1 VWNSR
6 ASRQPTSNPP
16 RIKCLCSHHAVS
28 VIHLFTVHSSQFT
41 VPNTGIISPVMETT
55 GCGTAIVT
63 PFRADGSIDEQAL
76 RALVGWQIDAGID
89 FIVACG
95 STGEAATLDEDEWLR
110 AVCIVVESAAGRV
123 PVWAGCTHNST
134 RTLLR
139 NAALLKQIR
148 GVDAVLSANPY
159 YNKPSQ
165 EGQFQHFLALAKAV
179 DPLPVTLYNV
189 PGRTAVN
196 LDPAT
201 VLRLAQA
208 APNIQAI
215 KEASGKLPQIAEL
228 VHTLPRGFKIFSG
241 DDNLALASIGVG
253 AQGLISVAANE
264 APAEVGRMIRAALS
278 NNWDEARAIERSYA
292 RLFEAN
298 FWESN
303 PGPVKTVLNLMGR
316 THDAVRLPLVPP
328 TAATRARLEH
338 LAGEL
343 GLLKH
348 IPTP

>member
-1 VWNSR
+1 
-6 ASRQPTSNPP
+6 
-16 RIKCLCSHHAVS
+16 
-28 VIHLFTVHSSQFT
+28 
-41 VPNTGIISPVMETT
+41 METT

-63 PFRADGSIDEQAL
+63 PFKADGSIDEAAL
-76 RALVGWQIDAGID
+76 RALVNWQIDSGID
-89 FIVACG
+89 FLVACG

-110 AVCIVVESAAGRV
+110 AVSLVAEAAAGRV

-139 NAALLKQIR
+139 QASLLRPVR
-148 GVDAVLSANPY
+148 GLDAVLSANPY
-159 YNKPSQ
+159 YNKPTQ
-165 EGQFQHFLALAKAV
+165 EGQYQHFLALAKTV
-179 DPLPVTLYNV
+179 SPLPVALYNV

-196 LDPAT
+196 LEPET
-201 VLRLAQA
+201 VVRLAAA

-253 AQGLISVAANE
+253 AHGLISVASNE
-264 APAEVGRMIRAALS
+264 APADVGRMIHAALA
-278 NNWDEARAIERSYA
+278 NHWDEARELERKYA
-292 RLFEAN
+292 QLFEAN

-316 THDAVRLPLVPP
+316 AHDGVRLPLVPP
-328 TAATRARLEH
+328 MPATRARLER

-343 GLLKH
+343 GLLEHAPASKSMSAVS
-348 IPTP
+348 

>member
-1 VWNSR
+1 
-6 ASRQPTSNPP
+6 
-16 RIKCLCSHHAVS
+16 
-28 VIHLFTVHSSQFT
+28 
-41 VPNTGIISPVMETT
+41 METM

-76 RALVGWQIDAGID
+76 RALVNWQIDSGID
-89 FIVACG
+89 FLVACG
-95 STGEAATLDEDEWLR
+95 STGEAATLDEEEWLM
-110 AVCIVVESAAGRV
+110 AVCMVADAAAGRV

-139 NAALLKQIR
+139 YAGLLRQVR
-148 GVDAVLSANPY
+148 GISAVLSANPY

-179 DPLPVTLYNV
+179 YPLPVALYNV

-196 LDPAT
+196 LDPET
-201 VLRLAQA
+201 VVRLAEA
-208 APNIQAI
+208 ADNIQAV
-215 KEASGKLPQIAEL
+215 KEASGKLPQISQL
-228 VHTLPRGFKIFSG
+228 VHSLPHGFRIFSG
-241 DDNLALASIGVG
+241 DDNLALASIGIG
-253 AQGLISVAANE
+253 AHGLISVAANE
-264 APAEVGRMIRAALS
+264 APAEVGRMVRAAQN
-278 NNWDEARAIERSYA
+278 NNWTEARELERKYG

-303 PGPVKTVLNLMGR
+303 PGPVKTVLQLMGR
-316 THDAVRLPLVPP
+316 CTDTVRLPLVPP
-328 TAATRARLEH
+328 TAATRARLER

-348 IPTP
+348 APLPEGDMGLF